1 MSFIVYDLI
10 FLILFLIFFSLFLYT
25 KRKNLKKDGL
35 LFLYRSKWG
44 INLINSIGKKYKKT
58 LKVLSYV
65 SIFCGYLLMIGALYL
80 IYGVVKIYILNPAI
94 VRAVKIPPIL
104 PLFPYLPQVFNLN
117 FLPPFYFTYWIII
130 IAIIAI
136 SHEMAHGILMRRYNV
151 KIKSTG
157 FAFFPY
163 FFPIFPAA
171 FVEQDEKSMEKS
183 TKFHQLSILSAGT
196 FANLITTFVFL
207 AVLIGFFSLAFA
219 PAGVV
224 YDTYA
229 TAAIPISGISMING
243 MNVSNVSY
251 QQLLNSTVDNG
262 FNNITLGNMTYLTT
276 KSTLQ
281 SQQTNNDNFIIVY
294 YNSPAIKDNLSSI
307 ITGINGVN
315 VNSVA
320 KLQTE
325 LSKYKPGANISITEL
340 VNSGAVTKY
349 VVLEPRPDNPNVA
362 WLGIGFFSNQ
372 PSNFGQEVVSW
383 FSSFK
388 SPNVYYQPVLNSDMS
403 VFIYNLLLWI
413 IIISISVA
421 LINMLP
427 VGIFD
432 GGRFFYLTV
441 LGITRSESVAKKAFK
456 FTTWLF
462 LFILVVLMVF
472 WFISI

>member
-10 FLILFLIFFSLFLYT
+10 FLVVFLIFFSVFLYT
-25 KRKNLKKDGL
+25 RRKNLKKDGL

-44 INLINSIGKKYKKT
+44 IKLINSIGSKNKKT

-65 SIFCGYLLMIGALYL
+65 SIICGYLLMIGVLYL
-80 IYGVVKIYILNPAI
+80 IYGVVKIYLLEPAI
-94 VRAVKIPPIL
+94 VRAVKIPPII
-104 PLFPYLPQVFNLN
+104 PLFPYLPQVFKLN
-117 FLPPFYFTYWIII
+117 FLPPFYFTYWIVI
-130 IAIIAI
+130 IAIVAI
-136 SHEMAHGILMRRYNV
+136 THEMAHGILMRRYNV

-196 FANLITTFVFL
+196 FANLITTFLFL
-207 AVLIGFFSLAFA
+207 AILIGFFSLAFA

-229 TAAIPISGISMING
+229 TAAIPISGISMVNG
-243 MNVSNVSY
+243 MNVSNISY
-251 QQLLNSTVDNG
+251 QQLMNSTVENG
-262 FNNITLGNMTYLTT
+262 FNNITFGNMTFLTT

-281 SQQTNNDNFIIVY
+281 SQTDNGNFVIVY

-307 ITGINGVN
+307 ITAINGVKID
-315 VNSVA
+315 SVA

-325 LSKYKPGANISITEL
+325 LLKYKPGENITVTEL
-340 VNSGAVTKY
+340 TDSGAINKEVM
-349 VVLEPRPDNPNVA
+349 LEPRPGNPNIA

-372 PSNFGQEVVSW
+372 PTDVAQKVVAW
-383 FSSFK
+383 FSSFRN
-388 SPNVYYQPVLNSDMS
+388 PNVYYQPKLSNDITE
-403 VFIYNLLLWI
+403 FIYNLLLWV

-441 LGITRSESVAKKAFK
+441 LGITGSESIAKKSFK

-462 LFILVVLMVF
+462 LFILVLLMVF